1 MNRSSRHRSAL
12 TLIELLVV
20 LGIIALLLG
29 LLLPAVQKVR
39 EAANKMRCANNLK
52 QVGLGWHN
60 FTEEHG
66 FFPPGGGGPPGYL
79 GPGRPMPI
87 LVGWVRYDAPE
98 QRGSWMFKLLP
109 YIEQDN
115 LWLQNGAA
123 DATEAM
129 NRALATPVPTYICPS
144 RPRPKLM
151 EVYHQWG
158 IGSPIEPGRY
168 VPFQDHVHA
177 VGDYC
182 ANDGRDAGSGDGVF
196 YHPGEIPGGSSDLLY
211 FAGGKRTFADVRDGL
226 STTLLAGEFRLHPDY
241 HYRPQP
247 NQFWNYQATSYADGF
262 FSVAVAKNP
271 TPGKDGRDVPCP
283 PASDFDRKT
292 EYRLGY
298 RYFGSAHPTSMNA
311 VMLDGSVRS
320 ISYRIDP
327 TVWVNICGIAD
338 GQVVPGD
345 F

>member
-1 MNRSSRHRSAL
+1 MNWAIRRRPAL

-20 LGIIALLLG
+20 LAIIGLLLG
-29 LLLPAVQKVR
+29 LLLPGVQKVR

-52 QVGLGWHN
+52 QIGLGWHH

-66 FFPPGGGGPPGYL
+66 FFPPGGGGPPSYF

-87 LVGWVRYDAPE
+87 MVGFVPIGAHW
-98 QRGSWMFKLLP
+98 QMGSWMFQLLP
-109 YIEQDN
+109 YVDQN
-115 LWLQNGAA
+115 NVWLQNAAA
-123 DATEAM
+123 DATDASV
-129 NRALATPVPTYICPS
+129 RALATPVPIYICPS

-151 EVYHQWG
+151 EVYHFDSQNG
-158 IGSPIEPGRY
+158 IETGFHYPPKDRL
-168 VPFQDHVHA
+168 HA

-182 ANDGRDAGSGDGVF
+182 ANDGRDAGSRDGVF
-196 YHPGEIPGGSSDLLY
+196 CHPPEMPGDGSPFY
-211 FAGGKRTFADVRDGL
+211 VYAGGTRTFADATDGL

-247 NQFWNYQATSYADGF
+247 NKNWMNQATSYADGYMT
-262 FSVAVAKNP
+262 VAIAKNP
-271 TPGKDGRDVPCP
+271 TPGVDGRDVPCP
-283 PASDFDRKT
+283 PASDFDRQT

-311 VMLDGSVRS
+311 VFLDGSVRP

-327 TVWVNICGIAD
+327 TVWVNICGIND
-338 GQVVPGD
+338 GQVIPGD